1 MSFPAFW
8 PTPQYLPFVPSDG
21 AIPIHELC
29 ERAGLPCK
37 ASGEWAK
44 CLIIVVRCNDDDGH
58 VVVDVTKGLIRV
70 EVPKRWGGTDALDA
84 RYALGALAYSLF
96 NLVARESIKGQEWA
110 KIARSPGPRRSGAA
124 LTSRER
130 QQRYRARHA
139 GIA

>member
-1 MSFPAFW
+1 MAGQPAHKARGSGS
-8 PTPQYLPFVPSDG
+8 PRRMGQ
-21 AIPIHELC
+21 
-29 ERAGLPCK
+29 RADTAVL
-37 ASGEWAK
+37 AK